1 MSKYIATFMALL
13 LTMPVFGTV
22 VGFDADDFS
31 DHENMHTPIPEMT
44 LWRSTYMHRFDKL
57 YSTIFAVPSTDPTKP
72 LGDRVIGWLISPVA
86 GYSDYWFDEP
96 YLYITINGLASSI
109 RIKTANKPN
118 WIRKTVV
125 VDCFDID
132 GNQVAHNFDNIGGW
146 LTTNV
151 GEYTIKSVCI
161 WTVGM
166 MSIDNIEINHIP
178 EPSTFLLLG
187 LGVVLLGRKSRTS
200 VLPLRSCSALRCQ

>member
-1 MSKYIATFMALL
+1 MSKKVIYITFIALL
-13 LTMPVFGTV
+13 LTTQAFGTL
-22 VGFDADDFS
+22 VGFDADDFA
-31 DHENMHTPIPEMT
+31 DYENMHTPIPEMT
-44 LWRSTYMHRFDKL
+44 LWRSKYRHQFDKL
-57 YSTIFAVPSTDPTKP
+57 YSTIFAIPSTDPDKP
-72 LGDRVIGWLISPVA
+72 LGERVIGWLFSPVE
-86 GYSDYWFDEP
+86 GYSDYWFDDNDP

-151 GEYTIKSVCI
+151 GEYTISSVVI
-161 WTVGM
+161 WTSGM
-166 MSIDNIEINHIP
+166 MSIDDIEINHIP
-178 EPSTFLLLG
+178 EPATLLLLG
-187 LGVVLLGRKSRTS
+187 LGAFLLTKTD
-200 VLPLRSCSALRCQ
+200 